1 MKEFTLPNY
10 IRALYYISQ
19 LRRHQW
25 LKEEELAKIQEKK
38 LRAIVKHAHQ
48 NVPFYREL
56 YDSVGIKPEDIE
68 STEDLRKIPII
79 TKKDVQ
85 KNYPDKM
92 IANGVDINRC
102 GIGRTSG
109 STGIALEICS
119 GLRTI
124 EYSQALL
131 GYAFFESGLKLT
143 DKLVNLTHPHYK
155 IINTWFR
162 KLGILRKENVS
173 LHQSPEVIIEALKK
187 AKPDVI
193 YSYPSILFL
202 LAKEI
207 EDKGISGI
215 RPRMIITNGETL
227 TDYVKKKIGDAF
239 YTEVYDTYGTAEFM
253 RLAFECQERS
263 GYHIITD
270 CAVVEFIKD
279 GKNVDA
285 GEPGEIVVT
294 GLYNYEM
301 PLIRYNLD
309 DIGTSMKEKCACGR
323 GFPLMGSI
331 EGKVDD
337 FLIMPSGRT
346 ISPKRLVWLE
356 RIPGIGEH
364 RTIQKE
370 KDRFIVQV
378 VKGKGF
384 SKETIS
390 QIKQHIKLECLP
402 DNVRVEVKLVEEIP
416 REKHGKL
423 KRIVS
428 EVATNHGLHR

>member
-1 MKEFTLPNY
+1 MEEFTLTNY
-10 IRALYYISQ
+10 IRALYYIAQ
-19 LRRHQW
+19 LKRHQW
-25 LKEEELAKIQEKK
+25 LKEEELVTIQERK
-38 LRAIVKHAHQ
+38 LRAMVKHAYH

-56 YDSVGIKPEDIE
+56 YDSVGIKPEDIK
-68 STEDLRKIPII
+68 SIEDLRILPII

-85 KNYPDKM
+85 KNYPDKI

-102 GIGRTSG
+102 GIGHTSG
-109 STGIALEICS
+109 SSGISLEICS

-124 EYSQALL
+124 EYSQALF

-143 DKLVNLTHPHYK
+143 DKLVNLTHPYYK
-155 IINTWFR
+155 ITNTWFR
-162 KLGILRKENVS
+162 KLGILRKENIN
-173 LHQSPEVIIEALKK
+173 LHDPPGVIIEALKK

-193 YSYPSILFL
+193 YSFPSVILL

-207 EDKGISGI
+207 EEKGISGI
-215 RPRMIITNGETL
+215 SPRMIVTQGETL
-227 TDYVKKKIGDAF
+227 TEYAREKIGDAF
-239 YTEVYDTYGTAEFM
+239 HTEVYDTYGASEFM

-309 DIGTSMKEKCACGR
+309 DIGISTKEKCACGR
-323 GFPLMGSI
+323 GFPLIGNI

-337 FLIMPSGRT
+337 FLFLPSGRT
-346 ISPKRLVWLE
+346 VSPKLLVWLE
-356 RIPGIGEH
+356 RTPGIAEH

-378 VKGKGF
+378 VRGKGF

-390 QIKQHIKLECLP
+390 QIKQHIKLAFLP
-402 DNVRVEVKLVEEIP
+402 DNVKVEVKIVDEIR

-428 EVATNHGLHR
+428 EVAANQGLM

>member
-1 MKEFTLPNY
+1 MKQFTLLNY
-10 IRALYYISQ
+10 IRALYYIAQ

-38 LRAIVKHAHQ
+38 LRAIIKHAYH

-56 YDSVGIKPEDIE
+56 YDSVGIKPEDIK
-68 STEDLRKIPII
+68 SIEDLRILPII

-85 KNYPDKM
+85 KNYPDKI

-102 GIGRTSG
+102 GIGHTSG
-109 STGIALEICS
+109 SSGISLEICS

-124 EYSQALL
+124 EYSQALF

-143 DKLVNLTHPHYK
+143 DKLVNLTHPYYK
-155 IINTWFR
+155 ITNTWFR
-162 KLGILRKENVS
+162 KLGILRKENIN
-173 LHQSPEVIIEALKK
+173 LHDPPGVIIEALKK

-193 YSYPSILFL
+193 YSFPSVILL

-207 EDKGISGI
+207 EEKGISGI
-215 RPRMIITNGETL
+215 SPRMIVTQGETL
-227 TDYVKKKIGDAF
+227 TEYAREKIGDAF
-239 YTEVYDTYGTAEFM
+239 HTEVYDTYGASEFM

-309 DIGTSMKEKCACGR
+309 DIGISTKEKCACGR
-323 GFPLMGSI
+323 GFPLIGNI

-337 FLIMPSGRT
+337 FLFLPSGRT
-346 ISPKRLVWLE
+346 VSPKLLVWLE
-356 RIPGIGEH
+356 RTPGIAEH

-378 VKGKGF
+378 VRGKGF

-390 QIKQHIKLECLP
+390 QTKQHIKLEFLP
-402 DNVRVEVKLVEEIP
+402 DNVKVEVKVVDEIR

-423 KRIVS
+423 KRVVS
-428 EVATNHGLHR
+428 EVAANQGLM

>member
-10 IRALYYISQ
+10 IRALYYIAQ

-25 LKEEELAKIQEKK
+25 LKEEELAKIQEKR
-38 LRAIVKHAHQ
+38 LRAIIKHAYH

-56 YDSVGIKPEDIE
+56 YDSVGIKPEDIK
-68 STEDLRKIPII
+68 STEDLRKLPII

-92 IANGVDINRC
+92 IASGVDINRC
-102 GIGRTSG
+102 GIGSTSG
-109 STGIALEICS
+109 STGISLEICS
-119 GLRTI
+119 GLRTM
-124 EYSQALL
+124 EYSQALS

-143 DKLVNLTHPHYK
+143 DKMVNITHPHYK
-155 IINTWFR
+155 IISTWFR
-162 KLGILRKENVS
+162 KFGVLKKENIS
-173 LHQSPEVIIEALKK
+173 LHDPPEVIIEALKK

-193 YSYPSILFL
+193 YSFPSVLLL

-207 EDKGISGI
+207 EEKGISGI
-215 RPRMIITNGETL
+215 RPRMIITNAETL
-227 TDYVKKKIGDAF
+227 TDYAREKIGYAF
-239 YTEVYDTYGTAEFM
+239 HTEVYDTYGASEFM
-253 RLAFECQERS
+253 RLAFECQEHS

-279 GKNVDA
+279 GKTVDA

-309 DIGTSMKEKCACGR
+309 DIGIPTKKRCACGR

-337 FLIMPSGRT
+337 FLILPSGRT
-346 ISPKRLVWLE
+346 ISPRRFFELE
-356 RIPGIGEH
+356 HIPAIDEH

-402 DNVRVEVKLVEEIP
+402 DNVKVEVKIVDEIR

-423 KRIVS
+423 NRIVS
-428 EVATNHGLHR
+428 EVAANQGLM